1 MTTFS
6 GFSLRN
12 RVIANRVAQMMARLD
27 DAAHVAP
34 VEVELTEASSLV
46 DLMLVRLQEAA
57 Q

>member
-1 MTTFS
+1 MTAFS

-27 DAAHVAP
+27 DAARP
-34 VEVELTEASSLV
+34 VEVELKEASSLV